1 MPSKKK
7 ASANFFPTKL
17 HNLLENAEK
26 RGYANIISWQE
37 GGTSFKVWNA
47 EVFVSTIMPKYF
59 KQSKLKS
66 FQRQRKLHLRRKD
79 VLTPFQFDF

>member
-7 ASANFFPTKL
+7 ATANFFPTKL
-17 HNLLENAEK
+17 HSLLENAEK
-26 RGYANIISWQE
+26 RGYANVISWQE
-37 GGTSFKVWNA
+37 GGTSFKVWNP

-66 FQRQRKLHLRRKD
+66 FQRQRKCQSTFIHCIMEGSD
-79 VLTPFQFDF
+79 